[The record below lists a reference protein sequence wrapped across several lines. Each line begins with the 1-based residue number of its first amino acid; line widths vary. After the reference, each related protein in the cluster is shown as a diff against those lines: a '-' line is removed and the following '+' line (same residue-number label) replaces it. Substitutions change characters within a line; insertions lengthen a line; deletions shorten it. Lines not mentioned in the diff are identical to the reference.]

1 MTLGA
6 QARLRDDYARWLTEV
21 GANAANARN
30 EAVRICII
38 NSFDEALRGELC
50 RSRYDYFPIRILCL
64 KPKTSDAKSVLNNY
78 HPINFNYCAVF
89 E

>member
-1 MTLGA
+1 MTARTGRWGVEGGSEDRGWVTLGA

-38 NSFDEALRGELC
+38 NSFDEAQRGEFC
-50 RSRYDYFPIRILCL
+50 SRYDYFSNSNPL
-64 KPKTSDAKSVLNNY
+64 PKVKNQ
-78 HPINFNYCAVF
+78 
-89 E
+89 